1 MTTESVNFDRK
12 LNSDGSIN
20 SKYVDLLE
28 EDKAIAGQKF
38 ACISFISPGN
48 ILKKKELFMFEHFL
62 KHFDFEKSMKK
73 FMQFLNFVSYK
84 YNLDFDKVS
93 SDFQEFSK
101 SEKDNLIDTT
111 IEDDYKNFLDEQED
125 TLEKEFSEI
134 YNFKT
139 NTRGLKIR
147 GNFPTQEEAEL
158 RCKMLREVDPNH
170 DIYVGPVGTW
180 IPWEPKAYKTGRVE
194 YLEEELN
201 KLMSEKIK
209 NEDKAK
215 QEFEER
221 VKEKKRAAIAENIK
235 LAKES
240 GNKLT
245 QNITPDGDLIGVAN
259 MSTIETTLASKE
271 VVDGANIRK
280 ELFEGDNIRTKAFD
294 KEQSEK
300 KEKEQK
306 EKELQQND
314 DTTNIKL

>member
-1 MTTESVNFDRK
+1 MTTESLNIDRK
-12 LNSDGSIN
+12 LNPDGTIN

-48 ILKKKELFMFEHFL
+48 ILKKKELFLFEHFL
-62 KHFDFEKSMKK
+62 KYFDFDKSMKK
-73 FMQFLNFVSYK
+73 FMQFLNFISYK
-84 YNLDFDKVS
+84 YNLDFDTVS
-93 SDFQEFSK
+93 KEFQEFTK
-101 SEKDNLIDTT
+101 SEKQNLIDTS
-111 IEDDYKNFLDEQED
+111 IEDEYKNFLDKQED
-125 TLEKEFSEI
+125 VLDQEFSEI
-134 YNFKT
+134 HNFRT
-139 NTRGLKIR
+139 NTSGLKIR

-245 QNITPDGDLIGVAN
+245 QNITQDGELIGVSK
-259 MSTIETTLASKE
+259 MSTIETKLASND
-271 VVDGANIRK
+271 VVDSANIRK

-294 KEQSEK
+294 KEHA
-300 KEKEQK
+300 EKEQD
-306 EKELQQND
+306 LQQND